1 MASKDY
7 LVRSFQKDVVYKIEY
22 GIGGGEGDLVER
34 GDRVEV
40 VKGFVDWVVLG
51 KCGMIVHSFGSSF
64 GEEAA
69 VVGLRD
75 SLRIRKGGNIVG
87 VDTSREFC
95 GNPQVEVDFVKRN
108 TAEGDKEGLLRC
120 YVDGRGRE
128 VCSPKLRKRKC
139 GEFTDKWGVEDAYC

>member
-1 MASKDY
+1 
-7 LVRSFQKDVVYKIEY
+7 
-22 GIGGGEGDLVER
+22 
-34 GDRVEV
+34 
-40 VKGFVDWVVLG
+40 VKELTPLLS
-51 KCGMIVHSFGSSF
+51 SFGSSF

-139 GEFTDKWGVEDAYC
+139 VEFTDKWGVEDAYC